1 MSGRGQAQDDQQ
13 HCTSQD
19 PDGTCGDLQ
28 RDNLQRS
35 LGMLSEK
42 FNLEQL
48 SAELRA
54 GSTGAQRKRFPGVHM
69 QSSPQPVKHKQLL
82 S

>member
-1 MSGRGQAQDDQQ
+1 MISNTAQARIRMELVVIYSEITFNDLWA
-13 HCTSQD
+13 CSQK
-19 PDGTCGDLQ
+19 
-28 RDNLQRS
+28 
-35 LGMLSEK
+35 K

-54 GSTGAQRKRFPGVHM
+54 GSTGAQRKRFPGVHT